1 MELDTKPKDLLT
13 QAQAFKRQ
21 PTLTSAIDQKELT
34 DDEKIDL
41 AAQRIIKLYRPAFE
55 ELAK

>member
-1 MELDTKPKDLLT
+1 MELDTKPKDSLT

-21 PTLTSAIDQKELT
+21 PTLTSAIDPKELT